1 MKILGFETDKAKRTS
16 KNDPQGETTTGIE
29 SGQVRRKWNNLTERS
44 LYRELRYNIPVIDRA
59 IKALTLMNG
68 TLKVYASNDRKQRFI
83 DEFFLNV
90 PVRNADSLGGIQ
102 NYGVNEYL
110 SQISNMSLEQGFA
123 IGEMIRDIRGKN
135 INRIQVPDAL
145 SFTFRTE
152 PGGKRTLWQS
162 QFMGAKQIIPDDFI
176 QSLAYDD
183 RGGEY
188 YSLLWNLEVTS
199 DVLLRIWQS
208 VEKDWV
214 RFGDKSILAL
224 IGAEGSA
231 DIEDDDIKKA
241 ATGIIKGMK
250 AIFAAR
256 QLGKAKDHYQQ
267 LPKGVKVEQQI
278 VGEPSGGTAVKREF
292 AETNRAFMEQ
302 LTVVTGLPGWML
314 NQNWSTT
321 ERLSSNQLKQILHE
335 AAQRQTKLLPLARKA
350 VRNWLDL
357 QGKVAWLE
365 GEDYWFEWDNVD
377 IDDSKGQ
384 AETRETNETAEQV
397 RLENIEFRVAQGWIT
412 PEEGK
417 RESERRPYTN

>member
-1 MKILGFETDKAKRTS
+1 MKIFGFETDKAKKKS
-16 KNDPQGETTTGIE
+16 EPKGETTTGTN
-29 SGQVRRKWNNLTERS
+29 SGSVRRKWNNIIERS
-44 LYRELRYNIPVIDRA
+44 LYRELRYNLPVIDRA
-59 IKALTLMNG
+59 IRALTLMNG
-68 TLKVYASNDRKQRFI
+68 TLRIYASNDRKQKFI
-83 DEFFLNV
+83 EDFFYNV
-90 PVRNADSLGGIQ
+90 PVRNADFIGGIE

-110 SQISNMSLEQGFA
+110 AQMSSMAFEQGFA
-123 IGEMIRDIRGKN
+123 VGEQVPDQRGKS
-135 INRIQVPDAL
+135 INRIQVPDSL

-162 QFMGAKQIIPDDFI
+162 QFLGAKQIIPDQYI

-183 RGGEY
+183 RAGEY

-199 DVLLRIWQS
+199 DIILRIWSS

-224 IGAEGSA
+224 IGADAESEA
-231 DIEDDDIKKA
+231 EPEDIKKA
-241 ATGIIKGMK
+241 AGAIISGLKS
-250 AIFAAR
+250 IFTAR
-256 QLGKAKDHYQQ
+256 QDGKAKDHYQE

-278 VGEPSGGTAVKREF
+278 VGETSGAISAKREF
-292 AETNRAFMEQ
+292 EKDNRAFLEQ

-321 ERLSSNQLKQILHE
+321 ERLSSNQLKAILHE
-335 AAQRQTKLLPLARKA
+335 ASQRQTKLLPLARKV
-350 VRNWLDL
+350 VRNYLDL
-357 QGKVAWLE
+357 QGKAGWLE

-397 RLENIEFRVAQGWIT
+397 RLENIEFRAGKQWIT
-412 PEEGK
+412 PEEAK